1 MEKETYLAIY
11 YDDSNQKIKTSINE
25 VEDWMNND
33 NKENLSNFIY
43 HRLHSRYLKPFQYS
57 SCEYKEHF
65 KNGFSMLANYCLLIE
80 AIQSF
85 KKGLKDSSKITG
97 WLFEDFFI
105 QEKELFPS
113 LENSGQDFY
122 KNVRCGILHQG
133 ETLHGWKVT
142 RNETTSLFD
151 TSTQTINAT
160 KFGEQMEIVL
170 KNYKQEL
177 ETSDINSLTWKY
189 CKKKLNYIINN
200 CK

>member
-1 MEKETYLAIY
+1 MVI
-11 YDDSNQKIKTSINE
+11 
-25 VEDWMNND
+25 W
-33 NKENLSNFIY
+33 
-43 HRLHSRYLKPFQYS
+43 R
-57 SCEYKEHF
+57 
-65 KNGFSMLANYCLLIE
+65 
-80 AIQSF
+80 
-85 KKGLKDSSKITG
+85 
-97 WLFEDFFI
+97 FFYN
-105 QEKELFPS
+105 EKELFPS